1 MSGVVPP
8 DERVV
13 ATDLVIPLNYL
24 CYSLHFL
31 FKLGVALVSKYDY
44 FIVARS
50 KKCSKALHDVIL
62 VISNNR

>member
-8 DERVV
+8 DECVEV
-13 ATDLVIPLNYL
+13 TNFVISLYYL
-24 CYSLHFL
+24 FYSLYFL
-31 FKLGVALVSKYDY
+31 FELGVTLVSKYDY